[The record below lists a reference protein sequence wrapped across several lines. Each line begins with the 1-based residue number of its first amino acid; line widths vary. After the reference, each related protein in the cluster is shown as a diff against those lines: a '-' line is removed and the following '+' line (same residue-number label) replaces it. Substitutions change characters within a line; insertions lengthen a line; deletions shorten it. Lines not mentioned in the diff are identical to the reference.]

1 MSETK
6 WNNATGLPEAAL
18 DKAAC
23 VRLLARHNLY
33 VFESEED
40 IGHDVIYAPLA
51 DSAFLVD
58 ATDLWGLVRVLLSP
72 DEADEE
78 YLQTL
83 HQLTE
88 VPTVSERAGYIR
100 DERDF
105 INLSILPNNI
115 CNFSCTYCYSA
126 KGRSSARLPL
136 FKAKAAVDFF
146 LHEGHRPQPLLTVS
160 IFGGGEPLLSWSDV
174 VAPLIEYVHQSTD
187 RCRQRVVVT
196 LITNG
201 SLVSEDLIQK
211 CLYYHLDLVVSYDLL
226 EEVQNAQRRHFAEVT
241 ANLRRLIDRGIVPA
255 INAVVTDLNVGRQ
268 DEMVQVLHDR
278 FPEIRHAAFEP
289 VIGEVSDRR
298 AFYARF
304 LSGFIAALHLAE
316 QYGIRLTCT
325 VLRNVDVTVDRYCPG
340 ELALCPDGSLSICPC
355 VSSPQE
361 PRYADYIYGRVDD
374 DGTVHINRQ
383 KLKRL
388 LGMNVNSQAWC
399 ADCFAKW
406 NCGGG
411 CLNTTLTNGNK
422 PDADYCRFVRQSIRY
437 FITHRLDRAYQE
449 EYGESI
455 KKYIGDY
462 ERFVREEYL

>member
-1 MSETK
+1 MSERK

-23 VRLLARHNLY
+23 VRLLACHNLY
-33 VFESEED
+33 VFESRED
-40 IGHDVIYAPLA
+40 TGHDVIYAPLA

-83 HQLTE
+83 RQLTE

-374 DGTVHINRQ
+374 DGTVHIDRQ

-411 CLNTTLTNGNK
+411 CMNANITNSGRQ
-422 PDADYCRFVRQSIRY
+422 DRDYCTFTRGLTKHFLYTRLEKTYRDDYNEDLTQYVDKNEYIIR
-437 FITHRLDRAYQE
+437 
-449 EYGESI
+449 
-455 KKYIGDY
+455 
-462 ERFVREEYL
+462 